1 MGNCFKTKKNNPGD
15 VNQVNNEERRRR
27 AAQAAEE
34 RQKLNEGRGLKDPD
48 AYKRKVEQREK
59 MEKASSTAGG
69 GQNLKWH
76 M

>member
-1 MGNCFKTKKNNPGD
+1 MGNCFKGKKNNPGD

-34 RQKLNEGRGLKDPD
+34 RQKQNEGRGLKDPD
-48 AYKRKVEQREK
+48 AYRRKVDQREK
-59 MEKASSTAGG
+59 LEKASSNTGG

-76 M
+76 V